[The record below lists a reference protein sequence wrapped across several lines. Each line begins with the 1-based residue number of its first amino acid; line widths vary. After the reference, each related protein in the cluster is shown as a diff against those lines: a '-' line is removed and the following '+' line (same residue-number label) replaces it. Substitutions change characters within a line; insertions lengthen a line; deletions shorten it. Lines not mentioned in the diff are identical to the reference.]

1 MENLL
6 YGQSLGY
13 EMRRGKIEIIADIL
27 KIVKRNKLTKTAIV
41 YNANLN
47 FKRANQYLSM
57 LLSMGLVD
65 TVDDTYSITDLGK
78 EYLQKITE
86 LDSLFSNIHE

>member
-1 MENLL
+1 
-6 YGQSLGY
+6 
-13 EMRRGKIEIIADIL
+13 MRRGKIEIIADIL
-27 KIVKRNKLTKTAIV
+27 KIVKQNELTKTAIV

-65 TVDDTYSITDLGK
+65 IADGTYSITDLGK
-78 EYLQKITE
+78 EYLNKITE
-86 LDSLFSNIHE
+86 LDSLFSNIHD

>member
-1 MENLL
+1 MDDRSYDQLL
-6 YGQSLGY
+6 GCK
-13 EMRRGKIEIIADIL
+13 MRRGKIEIIADIL
-27 KIVKRNKLTKTAIV
+27 KIVKRNELTKTAIV

-57 LLSMGLVD
+57 LLSMELVNI
-65 TVDDTYSITDLGK
+65 TNDTYSITDLGK
-78 EYLQKITE
+78 DYLQKINE

>member
-1 MENLL
+1 MDD
-6 YGQSLGY
+6 QSYDQLLGY
-13 EMRRGKIEIIADIL
+13 KMRRGKIEIIADIL
-27 KIVKRNKLTKTAIV
+27 KIVKRNELTKTAIV

-57 LLSMGLVD
+57 LLSMELVNI
-65 TVDDTYSITDLGK
+65 TNDTYSITDLGK
-78 EYLQKITE
+78 DYLQKINE

>member
-1 MENLL
+1 
-6 YGQSLGY
+6 
-13 EMRRGKIEIIADIL
+13 MRRGKIEIIADIL
-27 KIVKRNKLTKTAIV
+27 KIVKRNELTKTAIV

-57 LLSMGLVD
+57 LLSMELVNI
-65 TVDDTYSITDLGK
+65 TNDTYSITDLGK
-78 EYLQKITE
+78 DYLQKINE